1 MRIRQLIDISGTID
15 GEEWPGRGLELDVA
29 DHVGADL
36 IANGYAE
43 EVTRAT
49 KATKIETAA
58 IDPSVET
65 AAAPKPRARRTPKA

>member
-15 GEEWPGRGLELDVA
+15 GAEWPGRGEELTVA

-43 EVTRAT
+43 AVSAKTA
-49 KATKIETAA
+49 KVETAKV
-58 IDPSVET
+58 DPVTET
-65 AAAPKPRARRTPKA
+65 AAAPKPRARRTKE